1 MRRSAALLA
10 VVAIAGCGSSG
21 GGGGVP
27 RGNPDLRHG
36 PAAVDAYASV
46 ELLRALVIAS
56 SDQYYAGGSAADART
71 QLQRARASY
80 GSLAPKVRTAD
91 PVVDREVTA
100 RFDLLARDLRRGI
113 SPDHYR
119 DLATPL
125 GDQLMDGV
133 AQAAL

>member
-1 MRRSAALLA
+1 MRRAAAAAVLA
-10 VVAIAGCGSSG
+10 LAIAGCSSSG

-56 SDQYYAGGSAADART
+56 SDQYYPGGSAPDART

-80 GSLAPKVRTAD
+80 GALAPKVRTAD
-91 PVVDREVTA
+91 LAADREATA
-100 RFDLLARDLRRGI
+100 PSDLLAPDLRRAI
-113 SPDHYR
+113 PPAHHPP
-119 DLATPL
+119 LATPPPAHPP
-125 GDQLMDGV
+125 D
-133 AQAAL
+133 A